1 MRLGAHGG
9 EGSPAI
15 RHPVVRFVD
24 LEAPGPRAYTPSM
37 AVRVPGGNGGAQLS
51 WPARAVRSG
60 RRRWRHFRR
69 RWWWH
74 GVRLVYH
81 EAYAGTLDVVP
92 LDHRRAERIASFLAE
107 EGLLLRDDILIARHA
122 SLRNLLRV
130 HDADYLE
137 SLQDPETMTRVFGA
151 AVSDSEIEQV
161 IEAQRMMVGG
171 TILATILAL
180 RNRGVIVNLGGGLHH
195 AERDRGGGF
204 CLFND
209 VAVAITRLRA
219 SGYRDPVLV
228 IDLDMHDG
236 NGTRAVF
243 AHDPT
248 VHTYSLH
255 AEHWGDP
262 DAVASTA
269 IALGNEVG
277 DEMLLGTLLKT
288 LPDVVGSVRPGLV
301 IYIAG
306 TDGAADDVL
315 GSWKLT
321 AGGLLRRDQFV
332 MELLR
337 RRGRTVPT
345 VVVLGGGYGDHAWK
359 YTARFAAWLMARRV
373 IEPPPNELLLLQS
386 FRRIR
391 RSLDPA
397 ALTSDPADLSWDFTE
412 ADLVGVVPD
421 ATRPTRFLGYF
432 SRHGVELLLERFG
445 ILDALRVRG
454 YKDPE
459 VEVDLSHPLGETVR
473 IFGGPDRREL
483 VMELRVN
490 RSVRA
495 VPELELLVI
504 EWLLLQHPRAEFGP
518 YRRPLPGQQFPGLGM
533 LKDVL
538 GWVVMLCEILGLDGV
553 FYSPSSY
560 HVAAQSRSLVRFL
573 HPEHEA
579 RFRAVKAAVAS
590 LPLAEASQAIEQGR
604 LRDAATGATVR
615 WEGEPM
621 VLPVARRLKDRV
633 FSEAYEAS
641 VTAEL
646 ERVRF
651 VLAPAGEPAAAAGA
665 TVAPD

>member
-1 MRLGAHGG
+1 
-9 EGSPAI
+9 
-15 RHPVVRFVD
+15 
-24 LEAPGPRAYTPSM
+24 M
-37 AVRVPGGNGGAQLS
+37 AVRVPGSDGAAQLS
-51 WPARAVRSG
+51 WPARVVRAG
-60 RRRWRHFRR
+60 RRRLRHFRR

-92 LDHRRAERIASFLAE
+92 LDHQRAEKIASFLAE
-107 EGLLLRDDILIARHA
+107 ERLLLREDILIARHA

-137 SLQDPETMTRVFGA
+137 SLQDPETMTRIFGA
-151 AVSDSEIEQV
+151 TVSDAEVEQV

-171 TILATILAL
+171 TILATIVAL
-180 RNRGVIVNLGGGLHH
+180 RNRGVVVNLGGGLHH
-195 AERDRGGGF
+195 AERGRGGGF
-204 CLFND
+204 CLVND
-209 VAVAITRLRA
+209 VAVAIARLRA
-219 SGYRDPVLV
+219 TGYRDPVLV

-236 NGTRAVF
+236 NGTRSVF

-248 VHTYSLH
+248 VYTYSLH

-262 DAVASTA
+262 EAVASTA
-269 IALGNEVG
+269 IALGNGVA

-315 GSWKLT
+315 GSWKLS
-321 AGGLLRRDQFV
+321 AGGMLRRDQFV

-337 RRGRTVPT
+337 RRGRKLPT
-345 VVVLGGGYGDHAWK
+345 VVVLGGGYGDHSWK
-359 YTARFAAWLMARRV
+359 YTARFVAWLMTRRV

-397 ALTSDPADLSWDFTE
+397 ALTSDPSDLSWEFTE
-412 ADLVGVVPD
+412 ADLVGVLPD
-421 ATRPTRFLGYF
+421 ATRRTRFLGYF

-454 YKDPE
+454 YGHPE
-459 VEVDLSHPLGETVR
+459 VEVDLSHPLGETIR
-473 IFGGPDRREL
+473 IFGGPDRNEL

-490 RSVRA
+490 RSVRV
-495 VPELELLVI
+495 VPEFELLVI
-504 EWLLLQHPRAEFGP
+504 EWLLLQNPHAEFGP

-533 LKDVL
+533 LKDVF
-538 GWVVMLCEILGLDGV
+538 GWVVMLCEILGLDGI
-553 FYSPSSY
+553 FWAPASY
-560 HVAAQSRSLVRFL
+560 HVAAQSRNLVRFL
-573 HPEHEA
+573 QPEHEA
-579 RFRAVKAAVAS
+579 RFRAVKAAAS
-590 LPLAEASQAIEQGR
+590 GLSLAEASQAIEQGR
-604 LRDAATGATVR
+604 LRDAVTGETVR

-621 VLPVARRLKDRV
+621 VLPVSSRLKDLV
-633 FSEAYEAS
+633 FSEAYEAR
-641 VTAEL
+641 VVAEL
-646 ERVRF
+646 ERVKFRF
-651 VLAPAGEPAAAAGA
+651 APSGDGDATTGAAPV
-665 TVAPD
+665 TT